1 MIWCTY
7 IGKTFCQVWTD
18 HKLVNTTQKLQVG
31 VMVTEKSFWDKKLS
45 LFVESPIY
53 HFYRKK
59 NHLNVVGFFLH
70 VKYFSMFENYLQ
82 ICGRDRM
89 VVGFITTYAISVL

>member
-18 HKLVNTTQKLQVG
+18 HKLVNTTQKLQFG
-31 VMVTEKSFWDKKLS
+31 VMVTEKSFWDKKLP

-53 HFYRKK
+53 LIDFVDFTDILDKSC
-59 NHLNVVGFFLH
+59 HLNCLH
-70 VKYFSMFENYLQ
+70 Q
-82 ICGRDRM
+82 II
-89 VVGFITTYAISVL
+89 V

>member
-1 MIWCTY
+1 MAY
-7 IGKTFCQVWTD
+7 
-18 HKLVNTTQKLQVG
+18 
-31 VMVTEKSFWDKKLS
+31 
-45 LFVESPIY
+45 
-53 HFYRKK
+53 
-59 NHLNVVGFFLH
+59 HLNVVVFFLH